1 MDKMNE
7 RCAICGE
14 PIESDDKK
22 VFCPDCGAPMH
33 DDCFQ
38 LAGKCPNAENH
49 VPRTA
54 HTIDFNTVSQPRKR
68 RTEHLYPEGNGCEI
82 CGKPFSENDEKVFCP
97 ECGASMHRLCYSMTH
112 ACPYVDE
119 HGNTESRPE
128 QSSISRKSSEPV
140 CDICGNKLDNGEPKV
155 YCPECGT
162 PVHNSC
168 WLRTQKCPNES
179 RHASGYD
186 WDAEHKQRVKP
197 EARPV
202 NTDRNMRNIPLE
214 DFPQMIMD
222 NPIRSAED
230 GEELTCFGVKQSELV
245 HFLGYYNFS
254 TPRFL
259 TLFLNMANSGKVFS
273 LNLSA
278 WFFAPLY
285 HFYRRMTGPAII
297 LSLAT
302 FILMV
307 PTLILELLYWSN
319 NGEPVVND
327 PLSGAATITSYLMI
341 LVRVIILVFSDY
353 IYMRWSVNKI
363 LSLRERYKDAT
374 TDEYY
379 AALEHYG
386 NPKMLYVL
394 GGISLMMFLVYILNV
409 FISASGILS

>member
-1 MDKMNE
+1 MDRMNE

-38 LAGKCPNAENH
+38 LAGKCPNNENH
-49 VPRTA
+49 ITHTVN
-54 HTIDFNTVSQPRKR
+54 TIDFTNISEPKKKR
-68 RTEHLYPEGNGCEI
+68 TMHLYPDGDGCEI
-82 CGKPFSENDEKVFCP
+82 CGKPFSETDEKVFCP

-112 ACPYVDE
+112 TCPYIEE
-119 HGNTESRPE
+119 HGNKAEIGTNTSPAV
-128 QSSISRKSSEPV
+128 SSEPV
-140 CDICGNKLDNGEPKV
+140 CDICGNKLDNGEEIV

-162 PVHNSC
+162 PVHSLC
-168 WLRTQKCPNES
+168 WEKTHVCPNEA

-186 WDAEHKQRVKP
+186 WESDHRKRSRP
-197 EARPV
+197 EQEIR
-202 NTDRNMRNIPLE
+202 NTDLTMRSISFEN
-214 DFPQMIMD
+214 FPQMIME
-222 NPIRSAED
+222 NPIRSSED
-230 GEELTCFGVKQSELV
+230 GEELTCYGVKQSELL
-245 HFLGYYNFS
+245 HFLGYENFS

-273 LNLSA
+273 INLSA
-278 WFFAPLY
+278 WFFAPFY

-307 PTLILELLYWSN
+307 PTLLLELLYWSN
-319 NGEPVVND
+319 SGNNVVND
-327 PLSGAATITSYLMI
+327 PLANAATVTSYIMI
-341 LVRVIILVFSDY
+341 LVRVLILIFSDY

-363 LSLRERYKDAT
+363 LTLRERYKDAT

-379 AALEHYG
+379 AALEHSG
-386 NPKMLYVL
+386 NPRMLYVL
-394 GGISLMMFLVYILNV
+394 GGISLMMFLVYLLNI
-409 FISASGILS
+409 FIAATGMIS